1 MTFELKNIA
10 VISIKTTLND
20 TTEKYQFILKMVKSG
35 VHFGHKIK
43 NWNPKMAPFIYQK
56 LQGIHIID
64 IIQSYT
70 YLKKICKILYN
81 KAGSSN
87 YSTFLFVGTQKQSPI
102 PNCINSNA
110 SKCNS
115 FFIDNKWLSG
125 MLTNWSNTNGSINTL
140 KYLQMYRKTKNF
152 NKLSMKLRSMIEKKY
167 NKLEKYF
174 GGIKNMVTLPD
185 VVILVGQHT
194 EITASKECKKL
205 GISNVTILDT
215 DCNPDLV
222 DLFIP
227 GNDDSSSS
235 LNLLLGELQ
244 MAINLG
250 RQKFCG
256 DISISNKSNSIIK
269 ILE

>member
-1 MTFELKNIA
+1 MTFELKTIK
-10 VISIKTTLND
+10 SINVKTTMETD
-20 TTEKYQFILKMVKSG
+20 TNKLDKYQFILKMVKSG
-35 VHFGHKIK
+35 VHFGHKVK
-43 NWNPKMAPFIYQK
+43 KWNPRMAPFIYQK

-70 YLKKICKILYN
+70 YLKKVCKILYT
-81 KAGSSN
+81 KASSSN

-102 PNCINSNA
+102 PNCINYNA

-152 NKLSMKLRSMIEKKY
+152 NRLSMKLRSMIEKKH

-174 GGIKNMVTLPD
+174 GGIKNMTTLPD
-185 VVILVGQHT
+185 MVILVGQHT

-227 GNDDSSSS
+227 GNDDSTLSIQLI
-235 LNLLLGELQ
+235 LNKLAE
-244 MAINLG
+244 
-250 RQKFCG
+250 
-256 DISISNKSNSIIK
+256 SIYSAQTKK
-269 ILE
+269 

>member
-1 MTFELKNIA
+1 
-10 VISIKTTLND
+10 
-20 TTEKYQFILKMVKSG
+20 MVGSG
-35 VHFGHKIK
+35 VHFGHKVK

-70 YLKKICKILYN
+70 YLKKVCKILYT
-81 KAGSSN
+81 KACLSN

-102 PNCINSNA
+102 PNCINHNA
-110 SKCNS
+110 SKCNA
-115 FFIDNKWLSG
+115 FYINNKWLSG
-125 MLTNWSNTNGSINTL
+125 MLTNWTNTNGSINTL
-140 KYLQMYRKTKNF
+140 KYLQIYRKTKNF

-167 NKLEKYF
+167 KKLEKYF
-174 GGIKNMVTLPD
+174 GGIKNMEKLPD
-185 VVILVGQHT
+185 MVILVGQHA

-205 GISNVTILDT
+205 GISNITILDT
-215 DCNPDLV
+215 NCNPDLV

-235 LNLLLGELQ
+235 LNLILGELQ
-244 MAINLG
+244 TAINLG
-250 RQKFCG
+250 RQKLYNNV
-256 DISISNKSNSIIK
+256 NKSNSILE